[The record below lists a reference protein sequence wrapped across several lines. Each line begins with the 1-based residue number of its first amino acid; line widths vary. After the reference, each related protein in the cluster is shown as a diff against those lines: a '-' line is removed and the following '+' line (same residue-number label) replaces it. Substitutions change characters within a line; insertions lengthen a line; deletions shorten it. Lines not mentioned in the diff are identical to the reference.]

1 MLLNLT
7 NHPSTLWSVK
17 QRIAAAAYG
26 EVQDLPFPL
35 ISPADDGAHIDELV
49 DAYEKQIAEIGADTV
64 LLQGEF
70 VFTYRLTVRL
80 KARGVRV
87 LAAVSERCTT
97 ETQTSDGRTVKQSEF
112 RFYGFR
118 EY

>member
-7 NHPSTLWSVK
+7 NHPSAQWSVE
-17 QRIAAAAYG
+17 QRAAAAAYG

-35 ISPADDGAHIDELV
+35 ISPADDEARIDALA
-49 DAYEKQIAEIGADTV
+49 DAYEKRIAATGAETV

-70 VFTYRLTVRL
+70 VFTYRLTARL

-87 LAAVSERCTT
+87 LAAISERRAT
-97 ETQTSDGRTVKQSEF
+97 ETQTPDGRTVKQSEF